1 MSPSPSPNRVTVD
14 FRETVRPSRSWIL
27 GVDDEA
33 PERVEL
39 IAFGATPDG
48 PPRRATRAHSSAPD
62 RRAAARRRPT
72 ALVAECACPE
82 FCERDHENE

>member
-1 MSPSPSPNRVTVD
+1 MSPSPIPNRVTVD

-27 GVDDEA
+27 GVDDDA

-39 IAFGATPDG
+39 IAFGATAGAPA
-48 PPRRATRAHSSAPD
+48 PRTARSRSSAPN
-62 RRAAARRRPT
+62 RRGAARRRPT